1 MRITGGQARSIPIIT
16 PKGDAT
22 RPATDQM
29 RERVFSSLG
38 KAIEGTRCLDL
49 FAGSGAYGLE
59 ALSRGAAEV
68 TFVEKHRGTAQVIS
82 KNLAALKKAMPRPVN
97 ASVKAQDGLSFST
110 SEAAF
115 DLIFIDPPY
124 PILHKVAP
132 KVFELISKWSDAGL
146 AIWECPAE
154 SDLSHPQWTPLKRL
168 GKGKGQSP
176 TVLILQKVG
185 GPLIA

>member
-1 MRITGGQARSIPIIT
+1 MRITGGRARSIPVIT

-38 KAIEGTRCLDL
+38 EAVEGARCLDL

-59 ALSRGAAEV
+59 ALSRGAVSV

-82 KNLAALKKAMPRPVN
+82 KNLAALKKAMNGDVA
-97 ASVKAQDGLSFST
+97 ASVKAVDALNFSADN
-110 SEAAF
+110 AAY

-124 PILHKVAP
+124 PILAKVAP
-132 KVFELISKWSDAGL
+132 KIFDLISQWSDSGL

-154 SDLSHPQWTPLKRL
+154 SDLSHPNWTPLKRL

-176 TVLILQKVG
+176 TALILQKVD